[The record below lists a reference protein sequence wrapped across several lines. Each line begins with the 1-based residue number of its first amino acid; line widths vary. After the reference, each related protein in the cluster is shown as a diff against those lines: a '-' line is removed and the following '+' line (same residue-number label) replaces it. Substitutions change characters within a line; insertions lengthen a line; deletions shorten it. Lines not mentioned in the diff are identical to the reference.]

1 MQDSLSKI
9 AMIDIVII
17 TIYSNGRDKKILTYF
32 RSTLSDVI
40 SEPGLVQMQDFALL
54 GIANGYVGDT

>member
-1 MQDSLSKI
+1 MDE
-9 AMIDIVII
+9 
-17 TIYSNGRDKKILTYF
+17 TKILTNF

-54 GIANGYVGDT
+54 GIANGYVGD